1 MSDARK
7 STRKVKIKTVILGLI
22 ILCVSAFYITFFNEV
37 NTLLSIRELNDNP
50 AYKLSHKGDYALDK
64 YLEDGADDWDKVLDF
79 MNENLARGIGKHLY
93 GENQCSSFFAMTP
106 DGDYILARNL
116 DAYGA
121 IPAVIATNPSND
133 YKAIGITNLSRGGWS
148 KSNLVSRLTAI
159 SSPYYT
165 LDGINEHGLAIASSS
180 IPTEVGK
187 VIDENKVIIHDLTVN
202 RVILDKAKN
211 VEEAIE
217 LLSEFNIKME
227 KTYPSHYM
235 IADADGNCVVIEY
248 IDGELKVIEKID
260 EYHIATN
267 FALYDYDY
275 NSISSCFRYNDYK
288 NALSH
293 TDGMISTDEAMEL
306 LKNNVVEGQAQWS
319 VVYNLTKRKMTIIFN
334 NHYDKT
340 YEYDLN
346 SVHIR

>member
-7 STRKVKIKTVILGLI
+7 STRKVKIRTI
-22 ILCVSAFYITFFNEV
+22 ILSLVFLCIATFYAAFFNEV
-37 NTLLSIRELNDNP
+37 NTLLSIRKLNDNP
-50 AYKLSHKGDYALDK
+50 AYKLTYKGDYALDK
-64 YLEDGADDWDKVLDF
+64 YLENGADDWDKVLDF

-121 IPAVIATNPSND
+121 IPAVITTNPSAD
-133 YKAIGITNLSRGGWS
+133 YRAIGVTNISRGGWS
-148 KSNLVSRLTAI
+148 ESSLVSRLTAI

-180 IPTEVGK
+180 IPTDVGTA
-187 VIDENKVIIHDLTVN
+187 IDESKVVIHDLTVN
-202 RVILDKAKN
+202 RVVLDKAKN
-211 VEEAIE
+211 VKEAID

-248 IDGELKVIEKID
+248 INGEMKVLEMVG
-260 EYHIATN
+260 EFHIATN
-267 FALYDYDY
+267 FAMYDYDY

-288 NALSH
+288 NALSD
-293 TDGMISTDEAMEL
+293 TDGIISTDEAMEL
-306 LKNNVVEGQAQWS
+306 LKNNVVKGQAQWS
-319 VVYNLTKRKMTIIFN
+319 VVYNLTKRTMTITFN
-334 NHYDKT
+334 NHYDVT
-340 YEYDLN
+340 YEYEL
-346 SVHIR
+346 IR